1 VEFNKYDI
9 KSLDRVNRLKLI
21 NSITGVKPANLVGTK
36 SKKGVSNLAIMS
48 SVVHLS
54 SDPALIGFITRPCG
68 KYRRD
73 TYNNIMQQQ
82 QFTINHI
89 IENDIEKAHYT
100 SAKFDESIS
109 EFEAC
114 GFHEEYIDGI
124 EAPFVK
130 QSAIKI
136 GLQYIEHVSIKSSN
150 TTLIVGEVIH
160 ISVPDEIIDKNG
172 YMDLGASKSVG
183 ISGLNSYYSLSHIE
197 SFPYARVEN
206 IPKEFV

>member
-1 VEFNKYDI
+1 MEFNKYDI

>member
-1 VEFNKYDI
+1 MEFNKRGI
-9 KSLDRVNRLKLI
+9 RSLDRVKRLKLI

-89 IENDIEKAHYT
+89 VENDIEKAHYT

-206 IPKEFV
+206 ISKEFV